1 VWPQPGNT
9 NTRNTTTVANIAAC
23 ASAHAR
29 AIDKAVKNPTENPS
43 LSPCLPVA
51 AALLCAVLTLL
62 LLTGQ
67 SHAQEQKQALILY
80 SSTDIG
86 AWEQSFNTVLTRQLS
101 GIDSIYATPV
111 FLSLV
116 NSDEASNQRKAQ
128 ALQMQF
134 EALEI
139 DLLISIFP
147 EAGNFIRNYS
157 DIIAPRAR
165 RFYVLPDDTILESL
179 EPQQEFALASSVETA
194 TGETL
199 ALMQRLLP
207 DLEQLYLVGG
217 SGAGDL
223 AYMARVI
230 NAVESSAVSAEVTVL
245 QGLTPDQLVAELGN
259 SPTRNSAIVL
269 STYDTDNSGQ
279 AQRTIS
285 INSLLQG
292 QINIPVFSMFDSQIG
307 RGAVGGNMSV
317 AEGYAEAT
325 VDLTQQYL
333 ADAEPPLIS
342 YAPTQYMFDGGRLNH
357 FDINRSLLP
366 ENSIILNDPPSY
378 WRENFW
384 WIGATSLV
392 IVVQLALIT
401 LLLKAISR
409 RKQAEEEL
417 KTTQK
422 MEALG
427 SLAGGIAHDFNN
439 ILMAIMANAEL
450 AKATLNQ
457 PEQAN
462 TRLSNIISASNRA
475 KGLISQ
481 ILMFSR
487 QSATRNS
494 EKLDLAALIEESAA
508 QIRSFLPRECQ
519 LELAV
524 DRNLYAI
531 DGDENQLQQAIMNIC
546 INAQHAMN
554 NKGVIRI
561 VARDEHL
568 FADSKIFGQ
577 EVEPGDYI
585 SIAISDTG
593 QGIKAKQ
600 LPHLFEPFY
609 TTKPQGKGTG
619 LGLALVY
626 RIVRAHA
633 GYIDVQS
640 EPGKGSTFTIYL
652 PASEQSAAIATS
664 NDAPEPVRG
673 SGARILLVDD
683 DDMVLDANLRI
694 LEKLNYQVDA
704 FRSSTEALK
713 TARNEPAKWD
723 LLFTDLSMPEM
734 DGARLASQIRQF
746 RPDIPVILYT
756 GYLDAVAH
764 SRQTQPPG

>member
-1 VWPQPGNT
+1 MKSLT
-9 NTRNTTTVANIAAC
+9 NNKYSRLRTAAL
-23 ASAHAR
+23 
-29 AIDKAVKNPTENPS
+29 S
-43 LSPCLPVA
+43 L
-51 AALLCAVLTLL
+51 AALLAALL
-62 LLTGQ
+62 PIGTSQ
-67 SHAQEQKQALILY
+67 AQEEKQALILY

-86 AWEQSFNTVLTRQLS
+86 AWEQSFNAVLTRHLS
-101 GIDSIYATPV
+101 RIDNIYATPV

-128 ALQMQF
+128 SLQMQF
-134 EALEI
+134 EAQEI

-147 EAGNFIRNYS
+147 EAGHFIRNYS

-179 EPQQEFALASSVETA
+179 EPQREFALASSVETA

-223 AYMARVI
+223 AYMSRIVDS
-230 NAVESSAVSAEVTVL
+230 VESSAVSAEVTVL
-245 QGLTPDQLVAELGN
+245 QGLTPDQLVRELE
-259 SPTRNSAIVL
+259 SSQTRNSAIVL

-292 QINIPVFSMFDSQIG
+292 QTNIPVFSMFDSQIG

-325 VDLTQQYL
+325 FDITQQYL

-342 YAPTQYMFDGGRLNH
+342 FAPTQYMFDGGRLNH
-357 FDINRSLLP
+357 FGISRNLLP
-366 ENSIILNDPPSY
+366 EDSIILNDPPNY

-401 LLLKAISR
+401 LLLQAISR

-494 EKLDLAALIEESAA
+494 EKLDLAALIEESAG
-508 QIRSFLPRECQ
+508 QIRAFLPRECQ
-519 LELAV
+519 LELAI
-524 DRNLYAI
+524 DRNLNAI

-554 NKGVIRI
+554 NEGVIRI
-561 VARDEHL
+561 AARDQHL
-568 FADSKIFGQ
+568 AADSKIGGQ
-577 EVEPGDYI
+577 EVTPGAYV

-593 QGIKAKQ
+593 QGIKASQ
-600 LPHLFEPFY
+600 LSRLFEPFY

-626 RIVRAHA
+626 RIVRAHN

-640 EPGKGSTFTIYL
+640 EPGEGSIFTIYL
-652 PASEQSAAIATS
+652 PASEQSAAIATC

-713 TARNEPAKWD
+713 AARSEPDKWD

-734 DGARLASQIRQF
+734 DGVRLATQIRQF
-746 RPDIPVILYT
+746 RSDIPVILYT
-756 GYLDAVAH
+756 GYLDAVDSIDIENLRILGKPSPMDEIA
-764 SRQTQPPG
+764 QTVAQALKQESPVPG

>member
-1 VWPQPGNT
+1 M
-9 NTRNTTTVANIAAC
+9 
-23 ASAHAR
+23 
-29 AIDKAVKNPTENPS
+29 
-43 LSPCLPVA
+43 
-51 AALLCAVLTLL
+51 LLAGTS
-62 LLTGQ
+62 Q
-67 SHAQEQKQALILY
+67 AQDEKQALILY

-86 AWEQSFNTVLTRQLS
+86 GWEQSFNAVLTRQLAE
-101 GIDSIYATPV
+101 IDRIYATPV

-116 NSDEASNQRKAQ
+116 NSDEASNQRKAM
-128 ALQMQF
+128 ALGLQF
-134 EALEI
+134 ETQEI
-139 DLLISIFP
+139 DLVIPIFP
-147 EAGNFIRNYS
+147 EAGHFVRNYS
-157 DIIAPRAR
+157 DIIAPQAK
-165 RFYVLPDDTILESL
+165 RFFVLPDDTILESL
-179 EPQQEFALASSVETA
+179 DPQQEFALASSVETA

-207 DLEQLYLVGG
+207 ELEHVYLVGG

-230 NAVESSAVSAEVTVL
+230 NAVEPSELDAEVTVL
-245 QGLTPDQLVAELGN
+245 QGLTPDQLVTELQAG
-259 SPTRNSAIVL
+259 SARDSAIVL
-269 STYDTDNSGQ
+269 STYDTDNTGQ
-279 AQRTIS
+279 AHRTIS

-292 QINIPVFSMFDSQIG
+292 QVDIPVFSMFDSQIG
-307 RGAVGGNMSV
+307 RGAVGGSMSV
-317 AEGYAEAT
+317 AEGYATAT
-325 VDLTQQYL
+325 AEITEQFLTGT
-333 ADAEPPLIS
+333 EPPLVS
-342 YAPTQYMFDGGRLNH
+342 QTPTQTMFDGGMLNH
-357 FDINRSLLP
+357 FGISRRLLP
-366 ENSIILNDPPSY
+366 ENSIILNDPPNY
-378 WRENFW
+378 WRDNLW
-384 WIGATSLV
+384 WITITSLV
-392 IVVQLALIT
+392 ILVQLALIT
-401 LLLKAISR
+401 LLIKAISR

-494 EKLDLAALIEESAA
+494 EKLDLAALIEESAD

-524 DRNLYAI
+524 DRDLYAI

-554 NKGVIRI
+554 NQGVIRI
-561 VARDEHL
+561 SARDQHL
-568 FADSKIFGQ
+568 FADSKIGGQ
-577 EVEPGDYI
+577 EVAPGDYV

-593 QGIKAKQ
+593 QGIKANQ
-600 LPHLFEPFY
+600 LSRLFEPFY

-626 RIVRAHA
+626 RIVRAHN

-640 EPGKGSTFTIYL
+640 EPGKGSIFTIYL

-673 SGARILLVDD
+673 NGASILLVDD

-704 FRSSTEALK
+704 YRSSTEALK
-713 TARNEPAKWD
+713 AAQSEPHKWD

-746 RPDIPVILYT
+746 RADIPVILYT
-756 GYLDAVAH
+756 GYLDAVDSIDIENLRILGKPSPLDEIAQAVDQALKQEAPVA
-764 SRQTQPPG
+764 S